1 LIGGFEIVLILLV
14 LGGLLLLQTRGR
26 MGSVPLYVVIGVLLL
41 VLFFAL
47 RFIRSLLG
55 FLVLLAVVAGFL
67 VWLRFRR

>member
-1 LIGGFEIVLILLV
+1 MIGGFEIVLILLV